1 MMRWEATS
9 LYLEACTYDVGKH
22 QKTHKFP
29 VVKSLL
35 DYDPILSSMWEC
47 YDGSSTPKPAL
58 GARLQPAQMDLV
70 CFRLPV
76 HTGCQPGSTPSK
88 IYSACYSAGL
98 ELPRLGLNFASP
110 TGCVIRDKIL
120 STLWVSGASS
130 ENWGNKAPLGV
141 YMRIK
146 LNNTCRV
153 LSIKYGTSQSTL
165 KNISYCHYY
174 NYSLENG
181 QLSAQPH
188 RLYIPW
194 GHQQANMR
202 ALTGSFHFCVVRD
215 SASHRPAG
223 PGKRHHTW
231 VSPSLWFGIIPHFMH
246 SI

>member
-1 MMRWEATS
+1 MAALHQSLPWVHVFSLLRWILSAS
-9 LYLEACTYDVGKH
+9 VCLCT
-22 QKTHKFP
+22 QAASP
-29 VVKSLL
+29 APRPVKSTRLVIVL
-35 DYDPILSSMWEC
+35 AWNYLGWVWIL
-47 YDGSSTPKPAL
+47 
-58 GARLQPAQMDLV
+58 
-70 CFRLPV
+70 
-76 HTGCQPGSTPSK
+76 
-88 IYSACYSAGL
+88 
-98 ELPRLGLNFASP
+98 
-110 TGCVIRDKIL
+110 GCVIRDKIL